1 MSGLGTRD
9 FNGLWNEK
17 KTFIPHSHNIISIQ
31 IHRHSQP
38 LQPQIIVYDKV
49 SDDFIFLSIK
59 GTRPNQNLVSHHQ
72 FLDNLPGKASM

>member
-17 KTFIPHSHNIISIQ
+17 KKTFIPHSHNICVSN
-31 IHRHSQP
+31 
-38 LQPQIIVYDKV
+38 IIVYDKV

-59 GTRPNQNLVSHHQ
+59 GTCPNQNLVSHHQ

>member
-17 KTFIPHSHNIISIQ
+17 KTFIPHSHNIISIL
-31 IHRHSQP
+31 IHRHS
-38 LQPQIIVYDKV
+38 YSDKV

-59 GTRPNQNLVSHHQ
+59 GTCPNQNLVAHHQ